1 MAGLLVVSVVGVL
14 TGVSLSQ
21 SEAPKHPLSLE
32 AQSELKAAEAARL
45 DGLYDQAAEHQLKA
59 IRVDPS
65 HPELLSL
72 LPGLFKDAR
81 QPDARQPLH
90 LLASIDALL
99 AFSRTATR
107 DKANAAIN
115 ELKQRASIQE
125 NLLLTEAENLLKK
138 LPNGSALYDSQIGYV
153 NVPQEEFAATKER
166 DEILDKQF
174 RAKWATMEAIYDAC
188 VRGGNLQKTA
198 FYLCVLSEY
207 DCGYNRGN
215 DFPRTTD
222 SSVRA
227 PYQHGGAS
235 LKHRIDSLAE
245 VQDWGRLHEI
255 RDVLE
260 RGGSVT
266 ARRVARDIDGRIPDL
281 NQAQSA
287 FEEAIRAANGSAAAD
302 AARSRYRAQNEKIW
316 DDYLKR
322 PVKRAELSDWLDL
335 LGESDPME
343 GVNSAVQRIES
354 LPNSQVDDAP
364 RQLAVKAAEIGN
376 YLWQI
381 QELERRS
388 VAPTQ

>member
-1 MAGLLVVSVVGVL
+1 MQFQVKQKPLNMKSSRMAGLLVVSVVGVL

-188 VRGGNLQKTA
+188 VRVSVNMTVVIIVVTIFLG
-198 FYLCVLSEY
+198 
-207 DCGYNRGN
+207 
-215 DFPRTTD
+215 PRTP
-222 SSVRA
+222 A
-227 PYQHGGAS
+227 
-235 LKHRIDSLAE
+235 L
-245 VQDWGRLHEI
+245 GRHTNMA
-255 RDVLE
+255 
-260 RGGSVT
+260 GHH
-266 ARRVARDIDGRIPDL
+266 
-281 NQAQSA
+281 
-287 FEEAIRAANGSAAAD
+287 
-302 AARSRYRAQNEKIW
+302 
-316 DDYLKR
+316 
-322 PVKRAELSDWLDL
+322 
-335 LGESDPME
+335 
-343 GVNSAVQRIES
+343 
-354 LPNSQVDDAP
+354 
-364 RQLAVKAAEIGN
+364 
-376 YLWQI
+376 
-381 QELERRS
+381 
-388 VAPTQ
+388 